1 MANPAWL
8 DKLTSFFRSEKAELD
23 DVLGETEQ
31 RWSGALDQAE
41 ADLEA
46 SPEDRLS
53 AIQDQIAAN
62 DDAFDAIRD
71 TLDD

>member
-8 DKLTSFFRSEKAELD
+8 EKLTSFFRTEKAELD

-31 RWSGALDQAE
+31 RWSGALDEAE
-41 ADLEA
+41 AELAA

-53 AIQDQIAAN
+53 AIQDQIVEN
-62 DDAFDAIRD
+62 DDAFEAIRD
-71 TLDD
+71 TLED